1 MENAIRHGLPNGG
14 TVILSTR
21 AENDAYLITVADNGI
36 GFNCSGTQEAR
47 KRNGIGLGNV
57 QARLQALCGGT
68 LSVDSSSEGTTLTI
82 RLPKPANPDE
92 KAVSVRTGQK
102 TEE

>member
-21 AENDAYLITVADNGI
+21 AENDAYLNTLANNDI
-36 GFNCSGTQEAR
+36 GLNCSVMKKKK

-68 LSVDSSSEGTTLTI
+68 LSVDSSSEGTPLTI
-82 RLPKPANPDE
+82 RIPKPANPDE